1 VEEALRA
8 SEERLRAVVDHSPG
22 AIVIKDLEGRNL
34 IANKLFC
41 TWYGTTSEKI
51 IGKSVYD
58 FYPKEPADR
67 ITAQEQEVVETK
79 QVVQVERRVTFPDGV
94 TRSIF
99 SQKFP
104 VFGPD
109 GDCLAVGTV
118 INDITERKRAEAAL
132 SESEERFKAFIE
144 NSPAAISIKDL
155 DRRFLMVNQTFEANH
170 NLRRDEL
177 IGKTLEDMYSPEEA
191 AVYTALERKVAE
203 TGEVIQQEV
212 RPIRAPGIDLF
223 LTTKFPIRNPKDE
236 IVAIGTI
243 NTDISELGR
252 TQAMLRQARDELEQ
266 RVKERTKDLA
276 EEVAM
281 RTREI
286 EAQRRFTAKIID
298 SLPVGLYVIDR
309 DYRIQAWN
317 RKRETGTQGVVRDEA
332 IGRTV
337 FDILHRQPHSL
348 LKREF
353 DRVFRTGQL
362 EAMETSSET
371 FGERR
376 YYRLTKI
383 PMRVDGD
390 EVTHVITIGED
401 VTEWK
406 NVQQQVA
413 QTEKLAAVGQL
424 AAGVMHE
431 INNPLATIGACV
443 EALGLRRDDLP
454 EHLRQG
460 IDEYL
465 RIIESELTRCNSIVN
480 GLLDFSRPKARMK
493 REAQINQVV
502 EDALFLVR
510 HHDRF
515 KGIQLQY
522 HDADNVP
529 TILANTEQLIQV
541 FLALMLNAVDAME
554 GRGQLTVRTLLNPD
568 RSDEVVVS
576 IADTGAG
583 ISEEDIPK
591 IFEPFFTTKQPG
603 RGTGLGLSICYGIV
617 QEHGGRLTVDSQVGQ
632 GTEFRVFLPVP
643 SDAVT

>member
-1 VEEALRA
+1 MSESANAAGLVPHQPRDANGLELLAEVASYLAAGLGSEAVLARVAGVLARGLRSDRCRIWVRTADGA
-8 SEERLRAVVDHSPG
+8 SFR
-22 AIVIKDLEGRNL
+22 AIVGEGYDVPGDRPSDEIRLDPGVHVQELSGDQWILRYPLRHEGEELGLLE
-34 IANKLFC
+34 A
-41 TWYGTTSEKI
+41 WVQDGTSA
-51 IGKSVYD
+51 
-58 FYPKEPADR
+58 PALTR
-67 ITAQEQEVVETK
+67 
-79 QVVQVERRVTFPDGV
+79 VVQIVANVLSPL
-94 TRSIF
+94 
-99 SQKFP
+99 
-104 VFGPD
+104 
-109 GDCLAVGTV
+109 LAA
-118 INDITERKRAEAAL
+118 IEL
-132 SESEERFKAFIE
+132 SE
-144 NSPAAISIKDL
+144 
-155 DRRFLMVNQTFEANH
+155 
-170 NLRRDEL
+170 
-177 IGKTLEDMYSPEEA
+177 
-191 AVYTALERKVAE
+191 
-203 TGEVIQQEV
+203 
-212 RPIRAPGIDLF
+212 
-223 LTTKFPIRNPKDE
+223 
-236 IVAIGTI
+236 
-243 NTDISELGR
+243 
-252 TQAMLRQARDELEQ
+252 
-266 RVKERTKDLA
+266 DLA
-276 EEVAM
+276 SEVAM

-317 RKRETGTQGVVRDEA
+317 RKRETGTQGVVREEA
-332 IGRTV
+332 IGRTD

-401 VTEWK
+401 ITEWK
-406 NVQQQVA
+406 GVQQQVA

-460 IDEYL
+460 MDEYL

-493 REAQINQVV
+493 REARINQVV

-515 KGIQLQY
+515 KGIKLQY

-541 FLALMLNAVDAME
+541 FLALMLNSIDAME
-554 GRGQLTVRTLLNPD
+554 GTGQLTVRTLLNPD

-583 ISEEDIPK
+583 ISGEDIPK

-617 QEHGGRLTVDSQVGQ
+617 QEHGGRLTVDSQVGH
-632 GTEFRVFLPVP
+632 GTEFRVFLPVAL
-643 SDAVT
+643 DASP